1 MKTSIFKILFIISLF
16 PVGGICAQTNNVA
29 VNNYWSQGKA
39 EVNVYEVSQNRYQ
52 ENHSGQ
58 LVSVFVTEDFLT
70 DKQVK
75 NERYVNEN
83 STWILKN
90 IQLKKFTTG
99 VYDYSLFN
107 SVFTPIDR
115 NKFPKSLKV
124 SASSQEWCGTMYT
137 QFNLILNT
145 DYKVEHRSYFETE
158 GDKTTRIK
166 KSYLEDEVFNVL
178 RMNPLL
184 LPLGSIQLIPSANY
198 IQLKHLQI
206 RSYEAIASLIP
217 YERKEISGTNLM
229 QYKIVYPQLKRSIRI
244 VFENKAP
251 YKIMG
256 WFEKFPSSFDGKTRT
271 TSAILKAQKMLPY
284 WRQNSL
290 KDEYLRKEL
299 GLH

>member
-1 MKTSIFKILFIISLF
+1 MKTSIFKVLFVISLF
-16 PVGGICAQTNNVA
+16 TVWDIYAQTNNVA
-29 VNNYWSQGKA
+29 VDNYWSQGKA

-83 STWILKN
+83 SAWILKN

-124 SASSQEWCGTMYT
+124 SASSQEWCGTIYT
-137 QFNLILNT
+137 QFNLNLNSE
-145 DYKVEHRSYFETE
+145 YKVEHRSYFEKE
-158 GDKTTRIK
+158 GDRTTRIK
-166 KSYLEDEVFNVL
+166 SSYLEDEVFTVL

-184 LPLGSIQLIPSANY
+184 LPLGTVQLIPPANY
-198 IQLKHLQI
+198 LQLKHLQI
-206 RSYEAIASLIP
+206 QSYKAFTSLIP
-217 YERKEISGTNLM
+217 YNEKEFSGSNLM
-229 QYKIVYPQLKRSIRI
+229 QYKIVYPQLKRTIRI

-256 WFEKFPSSFDGKTRT
+256 WFEKFPSSFDGKLRT
-271 TSAILKAQKMLPY
+271 TSVILKTQKMLPY
-284 WRQNSL
+284 WKQNSL
-290 KDEYLRKEL
+290 KDKQLREEL

>member
-1 MKTSIFKILFIISLF
+1 MKISITIISLF
-16 PVGGICAQTNNVA
+16 VFGTIWAQKNNVA
-29 VNNYWSQGKA
+29 VDNYWSQGKA
-39 EVNVYEVSQNRYQ
+39 EVNVYEVSQNRYK

-75 NERYVNEN
+75 NERYINEN

-107 SVFTPIDR
+107 SVFTPINR

-137 QFNLILNT
+137 QFNLILDT
-145 DYKVEHRSYFETE
+145 DYKVEHRSYFESE
-158 GDKTTRIK
+158 GDRVTRIK
-166 KSYLEDEVFNVL
+166 KSYLEDEVFTVL

-184 LPLGSIQLIPSANY
+184 LPVGTVQLIPPANY

-206 RSYEAIASLIP
+206 KSYKAITSLIP
-217 YERKEISGTNLM
+217 NDKKEISGSNLM
-229 QYKIVYPQLKRSIRI
+229 QYKIVYPELNRSIRI

-256 WFEKFPSSFDGKTRT
+256 WFEKFPSSFDGKSRT
-271 TSAILKAQKMLPY
+271 TSIILKTQKMLPY

-290 KDEYLRKEL
+290 KDKYLREEL

>member
-1 MKTSIFKILFIISLF
+1 MKISITIINLFIFGTIW
-16 PVGGICAQTNNVA
+16 AQKNNVA
-29 VNNYWSQGKA
+29 VDNYWSQGKA

-75 NERYVNEN
+75 NERYINEN

-107 SVFTPIDR
+107 SVFTPINR

-137 QFNLILNT
+137 QFNLILDT
-145 DYKVEHRSYFETE
+145 DYKVEHRSYFESE
-158 GDKTTRIK
+158 GDRVTRIK
-166 KSYLEDEVFNVL
+166 KSYLEDEVFTVL

-184 LPLGSIQLIPSANY
+184 LPLGTVQLIPPANY
-198 IQLKHLQI
+198 IQLKHLRIQ
-206 RSYEAIASLIP
+206 SYKAITSLIP
-217 YERKEISGTNLM
+217 NDKKEISGSNLM
-229 QYKIVYPQLKRSIRI
+229 QYKIVYPELNRSIHI

-256 WFEKFPSSFDGKTRT
+256 WFEKFPSSFDGKPRT
-271 TSAILKAQKMLPY
+271 TSIILKTQKMLPY

-290 KDEYLRKEL
+290 KDKYLREEL

>member
-16 PVGGICAQTNNVA
+16 PVGGICAQINNVA

-83 STWILKN
+83 SAWILKN

-99 VYDYSLFN
+99 FYDYSLFN
-107 SVFTPIDR
+107 SVFTPINR

-137 QFNLILNT
+137 QFNLILDT
-145 DYKVEHRSYFETE
+145 DYKVEHRSYFESE
-158 GDKTTRIK
+158 GDRVTRIK
-166 KSYLEDEVFNVL
+166 KSYL
-178 RMNPLL
+178 
-184 LPLGSIQLIPSANY
+184 
-198 IQLKHLQI
+198 
-206 RSYEAIASLIP
+206 
-217 YERKEISGTNLM
+217 
-229 QYKIVYPQLKRSIRI
+229 
-244 VFENKAP
+244 
-251 YKIMG
+251 
-256 WFEKFPSSFDGKTRT
+256 
-271 TSAILKAQKMLPY
+271 
-284 WRQNSL
+284 
-290 KDEYLRKEL
+290 
-299 GLH
+299 

>member
-1 MKTSIFKILFIISLF
+1 MKISISIISLF
-16 PVGGICAQTNNVA
+16 VFGTIWAQKNNVA
-29 VNNYWSQGKA
+29 VDNYWSQGKA

-75 NERYVNEN
+75 NERYINEN

-107 SVFTPIDR
+107 SVFTPINR

-137 QFNLILNT
+137 QFNLILDT
-145 DYKVEHRSYFETE
+145 DYKVEHRSYFESE
-158 GDKTTRIK
+158 GDRVTRIK
-166 KSYLEDEVFNVL
+166 KSYLEDEVFTVL

-184 LPLGSIQLIPSANY
+184 LPVGTVQLIPPANY

-206 RSYEAIASLIP
+206 KSYKAITSLIP
-217 YERKEISGTNLM
+217 YDKKEISGSNLM
-229 QYKIVYPQLKRSIRI
+229 QYKIVYPELNRSISI

-256 WFEKFPSSFDGKTRT
+256 WFEKFPSSFDGKSRT
-271 TSAILKAQKMLPY
+271 TSIILKTQKMLPY

-290 KDEYLRKEL
+290 NDKYLREEL

>member
-1 MKTSIFKILFIISLF
+1 MKTSIFKVLFVISLF
-16 PVGGICAQTNNVA
+16 TVGDIYAQTNNVA
-29 VNNYWSQGKA
+29 VDNYLSQGKA

-83 STWILKN
+83 SAWILKN

-124 SASSQEWCGTMYT
+124 SASSQEWCWTIYT
-137 QFNLILNT
+137 QFNLNLNSE
-145 DYKVEHRSYFETE
+145 YKVEHRSYFEKE
-158 GDKTTRIK
+158 GDRTTRIK
-166 KSYLEDEVFNVL
+166 SSYLEDEVFTVL

-184 LPLGSIQLIPSANY
+184 LPLGTVQLIPPANY
-198 IQLKHLQI
+198 LQLKHLQI
-206 RSYEAIASLIP
+206 QSYKAFTSLIP
-217 YERKEISGTNLM
+217 YNEKEFSGSNLM
-229 QYKIVYPQLKRSIRI
+229 QYKIVYPQLKRTIRI

-256 WFEKFPSSFDGKTRT
+256 WFEKFPSSFDGKLRT
-271 TSAILKAQKMLPY
+271 TGVILKTQKMLPY
-284 WRQNSL
+284 WKQNSL
-290 KDEYLRKEL
+290 KDKQLREEL

>member
-1 MKTSIFKILFIISLF
+1 MKISITIISLF
-16 PVGGICAQTNNVA
+16 VFGTISAQKNNVA
-29 VNNYWSQGKA
+29 VDNYWSQGKA
-39 EVNVYEVSQNRYQ
+39 EVNVYEVSQNRYK

-75 NERYVNEN
+75 NERYINEN

-107 SVFTPIDR
+107 SVFTPINR

-137 QFNLILNT
+137 QFNLILGT
-145 DYKVEHRSYFETE
+145 DYKVEHRSYFESE
-158 GDKTTRIK
+158 GDRVTRIK
-166 KSYLEDEVFNVL
+166 KSYLEDEVFTVL

-184 LPLGSIQLIPSANY
+184 LPVGTVQLIPTANY

-206 RSYEAIASLIP
+206 KSYKAITSLIP
-217 YERKEISGTNLM
+217 NDKKEISGSNLM
-229 QYKIVYPQLKRSIRI
+229 QYKIVYPELNRSIRI

-256 WFEKFPSSFDGKTRT
+256 WFEKFPSSFDGKPRT
-271 TSAILKAQKMLPY
+271 TSIILKTQKMLPY

-290 KDEYLRKEL
+290 KDKYLRKEL

>member
-1 MKTSIFKILFIISLF
+1 MKISITIINLFVFGTIW
-16 PVGGICAQTNNVA
+16 AQKNNVA
-29 VNNYWSQGKA
+29 VDNYWSQGKA
-39 EVNVYEVSQNRYQ
+39 EVNVYEVSQNRYK

-75 NERYVNEN
+75 NERYINEN

-107 SVFTPIDR
+107 SVFTPINR

-137 QFNLILNT
+137 QFNLILDT
-145 DYKVEHRSYFETE
+145 DYKVEHRSYFESE
-158 GDKTTRIK
+158 GDRVTRIK
-166 KSYLEDEVFNVL
+166 KSYLEDEVFTVL

-184 LPLGSIQLIPSANY
+184 LPVGTVQLIPPANY
-198 IQLKHLQI
+198 IQLKHLRIQ
-206 RSYEAIASLIP
+206 SYKAITSLIP
-217 YERKEISGTNLM
+217 NDKKEISGSNLM
-229 QYKIVYPQLKRSIRI
+229 QYKIVYPELNRSIHI

-256 WFEKFPSSFDGKTRT
+256 WFEKFPSSFDGKPRT
-271 TSAILKAQKMLPY
+271 TSIILKTQKMLPY

-290 KDEYLRKEL
+290 KDKYLREEL

>member
-1 MKTSIFKILFIISLF
+1 MKISITIINLFIFGTIW
-16 PVGGICAQTNNVA
+16 AQKNNVA
-29 VNNYWSQGKA
+29 VDNYWSQGKA

-75 NERYVNEN
+75 NERYINEN

-107 SVFTPIDR
+107 SVFTPINR

-137 QFNLILNT
+137 QFNLILDT
-145 DYKVEHRSYFETE
+145 DYKVEHRSYFESE
-158 GDKTTRIK
+158 GDRVTRIK
-166 KSYLEDEVFNVL
+166 KSYLEDEVFTVL

-184 LPLGSIQLIPSANY
+184 LPVGTVQLIPPANY

-206 RSYEAIASLIP
+206 KSYKAITSLIS
-217 YERKEISGTNLM
+217 YDKKEISGSNLM
-229 QYKIVYPQLKRSIRI
+229 QYKIVYPELNRSIRI

-256 WFEKFPSSFDGKTRT
+256 WFEKFPSSFDGKPRT
-271 TSAILKAQKMLPY
+271 TSIILKTQKMLPY

-290 KDEYLRKEL
+290 KDKYLREEL

>member
-1 MKTSIFKILFIISLF
+1 MKISITIISLF
-16 PVGGICAQTNNVA
+16 VFGTIWAQKNNVA
-29 VNNYWSQGKA
+29 VDNYWSQGKA

-75 NERYVNEN
+75 NERYINEN

-107 SVFTPIDR
+107 SVFTPINR

-137 QFNLILNT
+137 QFNLILDT
-145 DYKVEHRSYFETE
+145 DYKVEHRSYFESE
-158 GDKTTRIK
+158 GDRVTRIK
-166 KSYLEDEVFNVL
+166 KSYLEDEVFTVL

-184 LPLGSIQLIPSANY
+184 LPLGTVQLIPPANY
-198 IQLKHLQI
+198 IQLKHLRIQ
-206 RSYEAIASLIP
+206 SYKAITSLIP
-217 YERKEISGTNLM
+217 NDKKEISGSNLM
-229 QYKIVYPQLKRSIRI
+229 QYKIVYPELNRSIHI

-256 WFEKFPSSFDGKTRT
+256 WFEKFPSSFDGKPRT
-271 TSAILKAQKMLPY
+271 TSIILKTQKMLPY

-290 KDEYLRKEL
+290 KDKYLREEL

>member
-16 PVGGICAQTNNVA
+16 PVGGICAQINNVA

-75 NERYVNEN
+75 NEHYVNEN
-83 STWILKN
+83 SAWILKN

-137 QFNLILNT
+137 QFNLISNT
-145 DYKVEHRSYFETE
+145 DYKVEHNSYFETE

-184 LPLGSIQLIPSANY
+184 LPLGTIQLIPPANY
-198 IQLKHLQI
+198 IQLKQDFF
-206 RSYEAIASLIP
+206 S
-217 YERKEISGTNLM
+217 
-229 QYKIVYPQLKRSIRI
+229 
-244 VFENKAP
+244 
-251 YKIMG
+251 
-256 WFEKFPSSFDGKTRT
+256 
-271 TSAILKAQKMLPY
+271 
-284 WRQNSL
+284 RQAMSQTWM
-290 KDEYLRKEL
+290 
-299 GLH
+299 

>member
-1 MKTSIFKILFIISLF
+1 MKISMTIISLF
-16 PVGGICAQTNNVA
+16 VFGTIWAQKNNVA
-29 VNNYWSQGKA
+29 VDNYWSQGKA

-75 NERYVNEN
+75 NERYINEN

-107 SVFTPIDR
+107 SVFTPINR

-137 QFNLILNT
+137 QFNLILDT
-145 DYKVEHRSYFETE
+145 DYKVEHRSYFESE
-158 GDKTTRIK
+158 GDRVTRIK
-166 KSYLEDEVFNVL
+166 KSYLEDEVFTVL

-184 LPLGSIQLIPSANY
+184 LPVGTVQLIPPANY

-206 RSYEAIASLIP
+206 KSYKAITSLIP
-217 YERKEISGTNLM
+217 YDKKEISGSNLM
-229 QYKIVYPQLKRSIRI
+229 QYKIVYPELNRSIRI

-256 WFEKFPSSFDGKTRT
+256 WFEKFPSSFDGKPRT
-271 TSAILKAQKMLPY
+271 TSIILKTQKMLPY

-290 KDEYLRKEL
+290 KDKYLREEL

>member
-1 MKTSIFKILFIISLF
+1 MKISITIISLF
-16 PVGGICAQTNNVA
+16 VFGTIWAQKNNVA
-29 VNNYWSQGKA
+29 VDNYWSQGKA

-75 NERYVNEN
+75 NERYINEN

-107 SVFTPIDR
+107 SVFTPINR

-137 QFNLILNT
+137 QFNLILDT
-145 DYKVEHRSYFETE
+145 DYKVEHRSYFESE
-158 GDKTTRIK
+158 GDRVTRIK
-166 KSYLEDEVFNVL
+166 KSYLEDEVFTVL

-184 LPLGSIQLIPSANY
+184 LPVGTVQLIPPANY
-198 IQLKHLQI
+198 IQLKHLRIQ
-206 RSYEAIASLIP
+206 SYKAITSLIP
-217 YERKEISGTNLM
+217 NDKKEISGSNLM
-229 QYKIVYPQLKRSIRI
+229 QYKIVYPELNRSIRI

-256 WFEKFPSSFDGKTRT
+256 WFEKFPSSFDGKPRT
-271 TSAILKAQKMLPY
+271 TSIILKTQKMLPY

-290 KDEYLRKEL
+290 KDKYLREEL

>member
-1 MKTSIFKILFIISLF
+1 MKKSIYLFIASFFLTGSIL
-16 PVGGICAQTNNVA
+16 AQKNNVA
-29 VNNYWSQGKA
+29 TNSYWSQGKA

-52 ENHSGQ
+52 ENHPGQ

-75 NERYVNEN
+75 NERYINKN
-83 STWILKN
+83 STWTIKN

-99 VYDYSLFN
+99 IYDYSLF
-107 SVFTPIDR
+107 SAVFTPIDR
-115 NKFPKSLKV
+115 NKIPKSLKV

-137 QFNLILNT
+137 QFNLILDT
-145 DYKVEHRSYFETE
+145 DYKVEHRSYFESE
-158 GDKTTRIK
+158 GDRVTRIK
-166 KSYLEDEVFNVL
+166 KSYLEDEVFTVL

-184 LPLGSIQLIPSANY
+184 LPVGTVQLIPPANY

-206 RSYEAIASLIP
+206 KSYKAITSLIP
-217 YERKEISGTNLM
+217 YDKKEISGSNLM
-229 QYKIVYPQLKRSIRI
+229 QYKIVYPELNRSIHI

-256 WFEKFPSSFDGKTRT
+256 WFEKFPSSFDGKPRT
-271 TSAILKAQKMLPY
+271 TSIILKTQKMLPY

-290 KDEYLRKEL
+290 KDKYLREEL

>member
-1 MKTSIFKILFIISLF
+1 MKISITIISLF
-16 PVGGICAQTNNVA
+16 VFGTIWAQKNNVA
-29 VNNYWSQGKA
+29 VDNYWSQGKA

-75 NERYVNEN
+75 NERYINEN

-107 SVFTPIDR
+107 SVFTPINR

-137 QFNLILNT
+137 QFNLILDT
-145 DYKVEHRSYFETE
+145 DYKVEHRSYFESE
-158 GDKTTRIK
+158 GDRVTRIK
-166 KSYLEDEVFNVL
+166 KSYLEDEVFTVL

-184 LPLGSIQLIPSANY
+184 LPVGTVQLIPPANY
-198 IQLKHLQI
+198 IQLKHLRIQ
-206 RSYEAIASLIP
+206 SYKAITSLIP
-217 YERKEISGTNLM
+217 NDKKEISGSNLM
-229 QYKIVYPQLKRSIRI
+229 QYKIVYPELNRSIHI

-256 WFEKFPSSFDGKTRT
+256 WFEKFPSSFDGKPRT
-271 TSAILKAQKMLPY
+271 TSIILKTQKMLPY

-290 KDEYLRKEL
+290 KDKYLREEL

>member
-1 MKTSIFKILFIISLF
+1 MKISITIINLFIFGTIW
-16 PVGGICAQTNNVA
+16 AQKNNVA
-29 VNNYWSQGKA
+29 VDNYWSQGKA

-75 NERYVNEN
+75 NERYINEN

-107 SVFTPIDR
+107 SVFTPINR

-137 QFNLILNT
+137 QFNLILDT
-145 DYKVEHRSYFETE
+145 DYKVEHRSYFESE
-158 GDKTTRIK
+158 GDRVTRIK
-166 KSYLEDEVFNVL
+166 KSYLEDEVFTVL

-184 LPLGSIQLIPSANY
+184 LPVGIVQLIPPANY
-198 IQLKHLQI
+198 IQLKHLRIQ
-206 RSYEAIASLIP
+206 SYKAITSLIP
-217 YERKEISGTNLM
+217 NDKKEISGSNLM
-229 QYKIVYPQLKRSIRI
+229 QYKIVYPELNRSIHI

-256 WFEKFPSSFDGKTRT
+256 WFEKFPSSFDGKPRT
-271 TSAILKAQKMLPY
+271 TSIILKTQKMLPY

-290 KDEYLRKEL
+290 KDKYLREEL